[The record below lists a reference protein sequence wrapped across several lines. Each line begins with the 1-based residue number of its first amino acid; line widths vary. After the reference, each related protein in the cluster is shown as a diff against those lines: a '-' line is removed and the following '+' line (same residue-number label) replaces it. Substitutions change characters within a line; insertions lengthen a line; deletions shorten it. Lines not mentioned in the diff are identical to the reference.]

1 MKVIS
6 FILSAL
12 AGVVLGAVIA
22 VYFKVRAIRKRI
34 NGKIDKTA
42 FSNSDG
48 LGRKK
53 VEEIVSGYKRQF
65 KRQTRGNIL
74 RAVIGIK
81 QKQAKGLPVLLKEE
95 VLSVADAFGCENRK
109 NLLNFSIKSAFDF
122 AYKVTLRLEEII
134 KDIDLSPLKTVDISS
149 MVGIAKKTRAVYTG
163 TVKRATG
170 AYFIACRIM
179 NAINPVFWIKQVILK
194 TFTALVMR
202 ELVFA
207 CIEITAWEFA
217 FFYGKENF

>member
-1 MKVIS
+1 MRVVS

-22 VYFKVRAIRKRI
+22 VYFKVRAIRKKI
-34 NGKIDKTA
+34 NGKINKSA
-42 FSNSDG
+42 FSSSDG
-48 LGRKK
+48 LGAKK
-53 VEEIVSGYKRQF
+53 VEEIVYGYKKQF
-65 KRQTRGNIL
+65 KKQTGGNIL
-74 RAVIGIK
+74 RAVIGLK
-81 QKQAKGLPVLLKEE
+81 QKQAKSLPLLLKEE
-95 VLSVADAFGCENRK
+95 VLSVADAFGNENRK
-109 NLLNFSIKSAFDF
+109 NILNFSIKNAFDF

-149 MVGIAKKTRAVYTG
+149 IVGIAKKTKAVYNG
-163 TVKRATG
+163 TVKRAKG
-170 AYFIACRIM
+170 LFAFVCRVM
-179 NAINPVFWIKQVILK
+179 NAVNPVFWIKQFILK